1 MAKSPPYGGNWPML
15 AGFARK
21 LLADRRESYPEGDD
35 RIRVMAAI
43 AEVWRRVEAKEDL
56 GNYDEFEE
64 FGVYWFEMQHDLEV
78 VAERARARAERI
90 ASGSDAAESAKRSG
104 AVTSALADALLFY
117 HRPYSGG
124 SGKWPMIAF
133 CHSFNQ
139 SVRAA
144 GRHLELRAA

>member
-1 MAKSPPYGGNWPML
+1 ML
-15 AGFARK
+15 ARFARK
-21 LLADRRESYPEGDD
+21 LLADRREQLAEGDD
-35 RIRVMAAI
+35 RIRVMTAI

-90 ASGSDAAESAKRSG
+90 ASRSDADERAKRSG

-117 HRPYSGG
+117 HRPYEGG
-124 SGKWPMIAF
+124 SGKQPMIAF
-133 CHSFNQ
+133 CHAFNQ
-139 SVRAA
+139 YARAS
-144 GRHLELRAA
+144 GKQLELRAA